1 MELGLAGKTVM
12 ITGGSGGI
20 GRGVVLAFAREG
32 ANVVSVDLD
41 SGDDL
46 LRAAAEQDLPGSI
59 VALRGDIATRAGVE
73 QLIAAAHRRFG
84 PIGVLVNNA
93 GGSATIGPVEK
104 LDDDTR
110 RWNVAVNIDGMINC
124 TLAVGEDMLAQG
136 DGSII
141 NISSNAS
148 VSGRSAMMMVHY
160 GGAKGFVNSWSKG
173 LAWEWGP
180 RGVRVNTIAPGL
192 IVPHSSEHVRGAGSW
207 WNKPALQALGKP
219 EDYQDGGDAD
229 IFVRSGSIL
238 PRVGRPE
245 DIASLVLFLASKV
258 SSYLTG
264 QLISVSGGGYMP

>member
-20 GRGVVLAFAREG
+20 GRGLVLGFAREG

-46 LRAAAEQDLPGSI
+46 VEAARAQGLPGPI
-59 VALRGDIATRAGVE
+59 FPLRGDIATRAGTDE
-73 QLIAAAHRRFG
+73 IIEAAHKRFG
-84 PIGVLVNNA
+84 RIGVLVNNA
-93 GGSATIGPVEK
+93 GGSATMGPVEA
-104 LDDDTR
+104 LDDETR

-124 TLAVGEDMLAQG
+124 TLAVGKDMLAQRE
-136 DGSII
+136 GSII

-148 VSGRSAMMMVHY
+148 VSGRSAMMTVHY
-160 GGAKGFVNSWSKG
+160 GGAKGFMNSFSKG
-173 LAWEWGP
+173 LAWEWGE

-192 IVPHSSEHVRGAGSW
+192 IVPHSSDHVRGAGSW
-207 WNKPALQALGKP
+207 WNKPALKALGKP
-219 EDYQDGGDAD
+219 EDYRDGGDAD
-229 IFVRSGSIL
+229 IFVRSGALL
-238 PRVGRPE
+238 PRIGRPE
-245 DIASLVLFLASKV
+245 DIAYLALFLASHV

>member
-20 GRGVVLAFAREG
+20 GRGIVLGFAREG
-32 ANVVSVDLD
+32 ANVVSVDVD
-41 SGDDL
+41 PGDHL
-46 LRAAAEQDLPGSI
+46 IEEARKQGLAGSI
-59 VALRGDIATRAGVE
+59 LPVRGDIATRTGVD
-73 QLIAAAHRRFG
+73 QIVDAAHKRFG
-84 PIGVLVNNA
+84 RIGVLVNNA
-93 GGSATIGPVEK
+93 GGTATLAPVEA
-104 LDDDTR
+104 LDDETR

-136 DGSII
+136 EGSII

-148 VSGRSAMMMVHY
+148 VSGRAAMKNVHY
-160 GGAKGFVNSWSKG
+160 GGTKGFVNSFGKG
-173 LAWEWGP
+173 LAWEWGG

-192 IVPHSSEHVRGAGSW
+192 IVPHRNDDVRGPSSW
-207 WNKPALQALGKP
+207 WNKPALRALGKP
-219 EDYQDGGDAD
+219 EDYQGDADED
-229 IFVRSGSIL
+229 IFVRSGAIL

-245 DIASLVLFLASKV
+245 DIANLVLFLASNV